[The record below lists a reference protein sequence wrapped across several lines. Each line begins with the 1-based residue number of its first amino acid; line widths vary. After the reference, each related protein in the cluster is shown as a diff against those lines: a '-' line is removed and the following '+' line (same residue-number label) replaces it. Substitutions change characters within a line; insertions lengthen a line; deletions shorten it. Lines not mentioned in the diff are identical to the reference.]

1 MKAILWEAHDGT
13 QFDNELL
20 CLNYEKSLPHCWDVG
35 DHLIA
40 KEEDIHNQATFMMIQ
55 KKNVEK
61 INQIFHDR
69 DDLPDEGFSAGIW
82 HFCGDEWL
90 KLKDSEQFV

>member
-20 CLNYEKSLPHCWDVG
+20 CLNYEKSLPHCWNTEDQ
-35 DHLIA
+35 LIT
-40 KEEDIHNQATFMMIQ
+40 KEEDIPTQATFMMVQ
-55 KKNVEK
+55 KKNVER
-61 INQIFHDR
+61 INKIFHDNGE
-69 DDLPDEGFSAGIW
+69 LLNENFSAGIW
-82 HFCGDEWL
+82 YFCGDGWY

>member
-1 MKAILWEAHDGT
+1 MKAIMWEAHDGT

-20 CLNYEKSLPHCWDVG
+20 CLNYEKSLPHCWNAEDQ
-35 DHLIA
+35 LIT
-40 KEEDIHNQATFMMIQ
+40 KEEDIPTQAAFMMIQ

-61 INQIFHDR
+61 INKIFHDNGE
-69 DDLPDEGFSAGIW
+69 LPNEDFSAGIW
-82 HFCGDEWL
+82 YFCGDGWY

>member
-20 CLNYEKSLPHCWDVG
+20 CLNYEKSLPHCWNVEDQ
-35 DHLIA
+35 LIT
-40 KEEDIHNQATFMMIQ
+40 KEEDIPSQATFMIIQ
-55 KKNVEK
+55 KKNVER
-61 INQIFHDR
+61 INKIFHDNGE
-69 DDLPDEGFSAGIW
+69 LLNENFSAGIW
-82 HFCGDEWL
+82 YFCGDGWY